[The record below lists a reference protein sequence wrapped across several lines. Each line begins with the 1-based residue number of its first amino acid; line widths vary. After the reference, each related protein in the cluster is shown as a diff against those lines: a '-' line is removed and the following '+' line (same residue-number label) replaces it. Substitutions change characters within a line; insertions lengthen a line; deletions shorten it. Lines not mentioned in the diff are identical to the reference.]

1 MGRNICII
9 FSFAVLLGL
18 STSCEPPEKK
28 KEKEKKTLE
37 GLVQHRRSDGSL
49 ASEIQYENK
58 KKNGLAKGYYK
69 DGTLKSEIYYKED
82 IREGSAKLYYENGK
96 LYRETPYV
104 QDKKDGVQK
113 VFREDGRLLAEIPY
127 KTDFLGTGT
136 IEYTP
141 EGKPKKQ
148 LPEIQVEYINNIL
161 KNNQYMVRISLSRGY
176 KNVDYYIGELTEG
189 KYRNNMLMRMG
200 DTNGILELK
209 YTLPPGAYLMETVHV
224 IAETKTQMRN
234 PYLLYK
240 KVNVAAENKGF

>member
-1 MGRNICII
+1 ML
-9 FSFAVLLGL
+9 LLGL
-18 STSCEPPEKK
+18 FTSCEPPEKK
-28 KEKEKKTLE
+28 KQKEKKILE

-58 KKNGLAKGYYK
+58 KKNGVAKGYYK

-113 VFREDGRLLAEIPY
+113 VFREDGRLLAKIPY
-127 KTDFLGTGT
+127 KMNFLGTGT

-141 EGKPKKQ
+141 KGKPKKQ

-161 KNNQYMVRISLSRGY
+161 KNNQYIVRISLSRGY

-189 KYRNNMLMRMG
+189 KYKNNMLMRMK

-209 YTLPPGAYLMETVHV
+209 YTLPPGAYIMETVQV
-224 IAETKTQMRN
+224 VAETKTQMRN

-240 KVNVAAENKGF
+240 KVNVAAENTGF